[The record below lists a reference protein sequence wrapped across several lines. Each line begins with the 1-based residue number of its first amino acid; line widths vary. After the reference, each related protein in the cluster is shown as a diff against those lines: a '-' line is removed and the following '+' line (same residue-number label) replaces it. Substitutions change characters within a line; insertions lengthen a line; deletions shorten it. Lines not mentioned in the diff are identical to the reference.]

1 MNNATIMNNKTE
13 GNDSRTESVA
23 CTPTKRSW
31 QSPEIE
37 EVDLA
42 ETQGATG
49 SHNDGLGNS

>member
-1 MNNATIMNNKTE
+1 MNNAIIMNNKTE

-42 ETQGATG
+42 ETQGGTTG
-49 SHNDGLGNS
+49 ASDGLANS

>member
-1 MNNATIMNNKTE
+1 MNSATIMNNKTE

-42 ETQGATG
+42 ETQGAIG

>member
-49 SHNDGLGNS
+49 LKSDGLGHS